1 MDFSSISAPKQ
12 LEFLA
17 PGPTPRF
24 RCTYSRPPRTRLC
37 LILRHTWRKSS
48 WRPCGGR
55 QAAKRRAAWSCCASW
70 AVLRAPGATVSVVT
84 LIMACCAPARSP
96 SRPDVAVKR
105 WIFTDFDGLF
115 EGFWMISGLKP
126 RCETLFSTAD
136 RRLQCS
142 KAPSWG
148 TKPRASSCWP
158 CYWRK
163 TSAACAFYAFLKP
176 DRCHLKS
183 T

>member
-48 WRPCGGR
+48 WRPCGG

-126 RCETLFSTAD
+126 RCETLFFDCRQALTV
-136 RRLQCS
+136 LQS
-142 KAPSWG
+142 
-148 TKPRASSCWP
+148 
-158 CYWRK
+158 
-163 TSAACAFYAFLKP
+163 AFLGHQASGQQLLAMLLAENVSCVCLLCLFKA
-176 DRCHLKS
+176 
-183 T
+183 